1 MKKWFTFLFLYS
13 SFFALS
19 QNTLKPFEVTEFTLD
34 NGLTVMLSENHD
46 TSKIFGVVAVK
57 AGGKNDPSDAT
68 GIAHYLEHV
77 LFKGTNELGT
87 TDYEKEKVFLD
98 SISML
103 YDELGNTKVDIER
116 SKIQKKINDL
126 SLKAAEFAIP
136 NELDLLI
143 SGMGGTDVNAF
154 TTEDYTAYF
163 NNFPAN
169 QLEKWLDLYSH
180 RFQNPVFRLFQSELE
195 TVYEEKNISMDDTF
209 GVLFESV
216 LESVYKK
223 HPYGQQ
229 TIQRKVSQSKNPTLK
244 KMYEYINT

>member
-116 SKIQKKINDL
+116 SKIQKK
-126 SLKAAEFAIP
+126 
-136 NELDLLI
+136 
-143 SGMGGTDVNAF
+143 
-154 TTEDYTAYF
+154 
-163 NNFPAN
+163 
-169 QLEKWLDLYSH
+169 
-180 RFQNPVFRLFQSELE
+180 
-195 TVYEEKNISMDDTF
+195 
-209 GVLFESV
+209 
-216 LESVYKK
+216 
-223 HPYGQQ
+223 
-229 TIQRKVSQSKNPTLK
+229 
-244 KMYEYINT
+244 